1 MYGGLIP
8 AVGYMVVRKIV
19 RKKKKNETKDALNKV
34 MGSEELEMAAVILKE
49 LAERKERN
57 KEIQNKKTNKR
68 QKNRT
73 EKEEIVTPT
82 LKNNNLSLKEFRNLN
97 LEKPIVYLVA
107 SYDKKHLKI
116 GSATHP
122 KDRIGQIQTMQPG
135 PITIV
140 SFIETND
147 YNSIEKQLHEE
158 FKDYNTWGE
167 WFTNNPKIIN
177 RFVEINQLIL

>member
-1 MYGGLIP
+1 MYGHLSP
-8 AVGYMVVRKIV
+8 AMGYMVVRKIV
-19 RKKKKNETKDALNKV
+19 RKKKKNEAEDALNKI
-34 MGSEELEMAAVILKE
+34 MGSKELEVAAVILKE

-57 KEIQNKKTNKR
+57 KKNHDKKTKKR
-68 QKNRT
+68 QENKT
-73 EKEEIVTPT
+73 EKEEIVTSI
-82 LKNNNLSLKEFRNLN
+82 LENNHLSLKEFRNLS

-122 KDRIGQIQTMQPG
+122 KDRIGQIQTCQPG
-135 PITIV
+135 DITIV

-158 FKDYNTWGE
+158 FKDYNTRGE

-177 RFVEINQLIL
+177 RFIEINQLIL

>member
-34 MGSEELEMAAVILKE
+34 MGSKELEMAAVILKE

-57 KEIQNKKTNKR
+57 KGIQNKKTNKR

-73 EKEEIVTPT
+73 EKEEIVTHT
-82 LKNNNLSLKEFRNLN
+82 LKNNNLALKEFRNLN

-122 KDRIGQIQTMQPG
+122 KDRIGQIQTCQPG
-135 PITIV
+135 DITIV